1 MDEFTKSIRRP
12 FFYDMIMD
20 NNNVYFS
27 LAQYN
32 ALCQASLVDDQI
44 EIINTFPNMPA
55 YKWRGYVGVYKLQE
69 RLLLSSAEQEDNL
82 LLYDLSNESF
92 SRIINNKKIS
102 FYSFQV
108 FDYKENFYIV
118 SADTAEIVKIETEGL
133 EMRTFD
139 NHEQVLKDA
148 ETGISVRLGNRIY
161 IPVNKKK
168 ILLAFDLEKEE
179 YESFSFPS
187 NISQIFTMSYHDSR
201 FFISGLDRRVYAW
214 KLFDEKA
221 DEIAGIPEYVKP
233 FYVGNV
239 SFSHSLIY

>member
-108 FDYKENFYIV
+108 FDYKENF
-118 SADTAEIVKIETEGL
+118 
-133 EMRTFD
+133 
-139 NHEQVLKDA
+139 
-148 ETGISVRLGNRIY
+148 
-161 IPVNKKK
+161 
-168 ILLAFDLEKEE
+168 
-179 YESFSFPS
+179 
-187 NISQIFTMSYHDSR
+187 
-201 FFISGLDRRVYAW
+201 
-214 KLFDEKA
+214 
-221 DEIAGIPEYVKP
+221 
-233 FYVGNV
+233 
-239 SFSHSLIY
+239 